1 MHSSKLLLSVL
12 LQNTLPLFATH
23 FFGHVLCNIT
33 LGLCLCCLWLTQS
46 SVLDFLK
53 EAALLIRDIP
63 NPQKA
68 AARLADAA
76 LNRGSNDNISCV
88 VIRFQFD

>member
-1 MHSSKLLLSVL
+1 MLSIMRWA
-12 LQNTLPLFATH
+12 TIFPSYLF
-23 FFGHVLCNIT
+23 
-33 LGLCLCCLWLTQS
+33 
-46 SVLDFLK
+46 VLDSEAVSDLCMWYQ
-53 EAALLIRDIP
+53 EAAHLVKDIH

-88 VIRFQFD
+88 VIRFEF

>member
-1 MHSSKLLLSVL
+1 M
-12 LQNTLPLFATH
+12 
-23 FFGHVLCNIT
+23 CY
-33 LGLCLCCLWLTQS
+33 LWLKYS
-46 SVLDFLK
+46 LVCVSPK